1 MARTTVDIDTP
12 ILPEIKRL
20 QRAEGKSLGRLVS
33 DLLSEALAGRTRKP
47 VVRELLWMAQDMR
60 ALVDIGDKDA
70 LHAALDNDAS

>member
-12 ILPEIKRL
+12 VLQEIKRL

-33 DLLSEALAGRTRKP
+33 DLLSEALAGRTSNS
-47 VVRELLWMAQDMR
+47 VVRELQWTVQDMR

-70 LHAALDNDAS
+70 LHAALDNDS